1 VKKTGRALLLAIT
14 ALGGGCAIPSMPAP
28 QPSIAVIDRIGAA
41 RLPAMAVGGFDAA
54 PGLPDKALGVR
65 LSTVHPEGG
74 SFAAY
79 LGETLK
85 TQLSAAGKLDP
96 AAHVTITGTLLENDV
111 GAPIGEARGRLGAEF
126 VVKRDGRTLL
136 RKRLHVERRWGSS
149 YFGFVAIDK
158 ADRMYT
164 ALYGDLVGALIDDP
178 DFRTAVGASLIQP
191 SGGGAP

>member
-1 VKKTGRALLLAIT
+1 MSLGRTAAIAAAL
-14 ALGGGCAIPSMPAP
+14 ALGGCAIPPMPPP
-28 QPSIAVIDRIGAA
+28 QPSIAVIDRIGVA
-41 RLPAMAVGGFDAA
+41 RLPAMAVGSFAAA
-54 PGLPDKALGVR
+54 PGLSDRALGVR
-65 LSTVHPEGG
+65 VSTVRPAGG

-85 TQLSAAGKLDP
+85 AQLGAAGRLDP
-96 AAHVTITGTLLENDV
+96 AAPILIGGTLTENDV

-126 VVKRDGRTLL
+126 VVTHGGREVF

-164 ALYGDLVGALIDDP
+164 ALYADLVSALIDDR
-178 DFRTAVGASLIQP
+178 DFRAAVGGALPGP
-191 SGGGAP
+191 SSSPAP

>member
-1 VKKTGRALLLAIT
+1 VKKAGRALLLAIT
-14 ALGGGCAIPSMPAP
+14 ALGGCTIPSMPAP

-41 RLPAMAVGGFDAA
+41 RLPAMAVGSFDAA

-65 LSTVHPEGG
+65 LSTVRPEGG

-85 TQLSAAGKLDP
+85 AQLGTAGKLDP
-96 AAHVTITGTLLENDV
+96 AAAIAIGGTLTENDV

-126 VVKRDGRTLL
+126 VVKRNGRELL
-136 RKRLHVERRWGSS
+136 RKRLHVERSWGSS

-164 ALYGDLVGALIDDP
+164 ALYADLVSALIDDP
-178 DFRTAVGASLIQP
+178 DFRTAVGATPIQR

>member
-1 VKKTGRALLLAIT
+1 MKKTGRTLLLAMV
-14 ALGGGCAIPSMPAP
+14 ALGGCAIPRMPAP

-41 RLPAMAVGGFDAA
+41 RLPAMAVGSFAA
-54 PGLPDKALGVR
+54 ASGLSDKALGVR
-65 LSTVHPEGG
+65 ISTVRPEGG

-85 TQLSAAGKLDP
+85 AQLAAAGKLDS
-96 AAHVTITGTLLENDV
+96 AAPIAITGTLTENDV

-126 VVKRDGRTLL
+126 VVTRDGRELM
-136 RKRLHVERRWGSS
+136 RKRLRVERSWGSS
-149 YFGFVAIDK
+149 YFGFIAIDK

-164 ALYGDLVGALIDDP
+164 ALYADLVSALIDDP
-178 DFRTAVGASLIQP
+178 DFRTAVGAAPIQP